1 MNKQIKLNFERKDIV
16 KKFQRILCTGVML
29 GLMACSANAGAA
41 GSSDVTIV
49 DTKLDKV
56 ITVQQM
62 VDSFTPYDVIF
73 FGEFHDQ
80 DVLHSV
86 EYDVLKK
93 LYKKYGSRLVLSMEM
108 FEKDNQ
114 EKLNNYLAGKITED
128 EFIKTSRPWPRY
140 LTDYKPMIEFAKAH
154 KIPVIA
160 SNIPRFLASTL
171 AKQGTVENIE
181 PRYRQYL
188 PDKTY
193 APEGDYKEKFAG
205 YMTRGG
211 EVMKISQEKLN
222 QVFAAQCI
230 KDDKMAESILG
241 ESAAEPAAP
250 AIGSGELSDIGDML
264 SGSELQ
270 AIISIISQLK
280 SSSDDSRVQ
289 LINALKPHLS
299 EERQKR
305 ADTAMK
311 ILKLLDLLP
320 LIKESGLLKL

>member
-1 MNKQIKLNFERKDIV
+1 MNKQIKLNFERKDTV
-16 KKFQRILCTGVML
+16 KKFQRMLCTGVML
-29 GLMACSANAGAA
+29 GLMACTASAGAA
-41 GSSDVTIV
+41 ASSDVTIV

-56 ITVQQM
+56 ITAQQM
-62 VDSFTPYDVIF
+62 VDSFTPYNAIF

-80 DVLHSV
+80 DVLQSV

-160 SNIPRFLASTL
+160 SNIPRFLAATL

-193 APEGDYKEKFAG
+193 APEGAYKEKFAG

-230 KDDKMAESILG
+230 KDDKMAESIFYYLDANPDSVIFHVNGCFHSDGHLG
-241 ESAAEPAAP
+241 TVKKLENLNPELAVAVISPKDMPADKDYMKNYAKDKNDGEYLIYFERVNKEVES
-250 AIGSGELSDIGDML
+250 
-264 SGSELQ
+264 
-270 AIISIISQLK
+270 K
-280 SSSDDSRVQ
+280 
-289 LINALKPHLS
+289 
-299 EERQKR
+299 
-305 ADTAMK
+305 
-311 ILKLLDLLP
+311 
-320 LIKESGLLKL
+320 

>member
-1 MNKQIKLNFERKDIV
+1 M
-16 KKFQRILCTGVML
+16 KKFRQILQAGIMFS
-29 GLMACSANAGAA
+29 LMACTASAGAA
-41 GSSDVTIV
+41 ASSDVTIV

-56 ITVQQM
+56 ITAQQM
-62 VDSFTPYDVIF
+62 VDSFTPYNAIF

-160 SNIPRFLASTL
+160 SNIPRFLAATL

-193 APEGDYKEKFAG
+193 APEGAYKEKFAG

-230 KDDKMAESILG
+230 KDDKMAESIFYYLDANPDSVIFHVNGCFHSDGHLG
-241 ESAAEPAAP
+241 TVEKLENLNPELTVAVISPKDMPADKDYMKNYAKDKTDGEYLIYFERVNKEVES
-250 AIGSGELSDIGDML
+250 
-264 SGSELQ
+264 
-270 AIISIISQLK
+270 K
-280 SSSDDSRVQ
+280 
-289 LINALKPHLS
+289 
-299 EERQKR
+299 
-305 ADTAMK
+305 
-311 ILKLLDLLP
+311 
-320 LIKESGLLKL
+320 